1 MAPLYKIG
9 DTVPASG
16 MYMCVPC
23 GYAQEFQEGGRFTT
37 CELCLAGTAEGPEGY
52 REAEAEFWE
61 LIS

>member
-1 MAPLYKIG
+1 
-9 DTVPASG
+9 

-23 GYAQEFQEGGRFTT
+23 GYAQEFEEGGRFTT
-37 CELCLAGTAEGPEGY
+37 CELCLAGTAEGPEDY